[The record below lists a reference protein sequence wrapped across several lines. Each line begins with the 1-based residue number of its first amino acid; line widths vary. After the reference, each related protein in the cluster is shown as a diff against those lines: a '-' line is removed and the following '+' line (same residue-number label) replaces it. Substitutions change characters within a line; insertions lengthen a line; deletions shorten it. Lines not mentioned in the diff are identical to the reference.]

1 MMQESMMHAFLLFL
15 HILGGIGLFIGGVCE
30 LVGLQLLLRAKTV
43 EFLRAATT
51 LTRVALVVDPL
62 SSLLVVATGLYFVV
76 AAWGWSVGWIDV
88 ALISFALITLAAP
101 ALQGRRMLV
110 IQREVGSTADGPVPE
125 KLRQLIQDPV
135 LRVSIHSVLPLATG
149 LLALMILKP
158 SLVGAVLI
166 MGSALLLGV
175 LSALPRWQ
183 GPRHTD
189 HLQRTSVRTENTLG

>member
-1 MMQESMMHAFLLFL
+1 MHAFLLFL

-51 LTRVALVVDPL
+51 LTRIALVVDPL

-76 AAWGWSVGWIDV
+76 TAWGWSVGWIDV

-110 IQREVGSTADGPVPE
+110 IQREVGRIPDGPVPE
-125 KLRQLIQDPV
+125 ELQGLIQDPL
-135 LRVSIHSVLPLATG
+135 LRVSIQSVLPLATG
-149 LLALMILKP
+149 LLALMIFKP
-158 SLVGAVLI
+158 SLVGAVLM
-166 MGSALLLGV
+166 MGGALLLGV

-189 HLQRTSVRTENTLG
+189 HLHSTGVRTETTLG